1 MKTIKKIQALSGVV
15 LFSAA
20 MGVSAIPITGE
31 IGMGGN
37 FIAVDSSWNSTSIG
51 LASGVDFDPNK
62 FIVNSA
68 TGSFSGV
75 TAVGIIQDFQFSGG
89 PFSSI
94 NNFWTVESFSFDL
107 MTITKLASST
117 DTFLDLQGT
126 GIMRGAD
133 SAGTLYDAT
142 IGSWTF
148 TGDTTGGFSSGN
160 GSSIF
165 SWSAGSTAV
174 PEPAILAL
182 MGVGLLG
189 FAVSRRSA
197 S

>member
-51 LASGVDFDPNK
+51 LASGIDFDPNK

-75 TAVGIIQDFQFSGG
+75 SAIGTIQDFQFAGG

-126 GIMRGAD
+126 GIMRGT
-133 SAGTLYDAT
+133 GYDAT
-142 IGSWTF
+142 IGTWTF

-174 PEPAILAL
+174 PEPAMLAL
-182 MGVGLLG
+182 MGIGLLG
-189 FAVSRRSA
+189 FAVRRRT
-197 S
+197 

>member
-1 MKTIKKIQALSGVV
+1 MKAIKKIQALSAVI
-15 LFSAA
+15 LFSVA
-20 MGVSAIPITGE
+20 MGVAAIPITGE

-37 FIAVDSSWNSTSIG
+37 FIAVDSNGNTTSIG
-51 LASGVDFDPNK
+51 LASGIDFDPNK

-75 TAVGIIQDFQFSGG
+75 TAIGTIQDFQFSGG
-89 PFSSI
+89 AFSSI
-94 NNFWTVESFSFDL
+94 SDFWTVESFSFDL

-126 GIMRGAD
+126 GIMRGT
-133 SAGTLYDAT
+133 GYDAT